1 MGGVGT
7 FSDDIESI
15 INELGLPKSTDFGP
29 RKGGFNLLNTSDDL
43 YKNPTQFWKEYNKP
57 WLDNVISRND
67 PILLAAKPVKD
78 NLYRMNESTQQME
91 MTGFG
96 REYNYLIDNGYS
108 FDSKTMQ
115 MIKGK

>member
-1 MGGVGT
+1 M
-7 FSDDIESI
+7 
-15 INELGLPKSTDFGP
+15 PKSTDFGP
-29 RKGGFNLLNTSDDL
+29 RKGGFNLLNTPDDL
-43 YKNPTQFWKEYNKP
+43 YKNPTHLWKEYNKP
-57 WLDNVISRND
+57 WLDNVILRND

-96 REYNYLIDNGYS
+96 REYNYLIDNGYG

-115 MIKGK
+115 MIKDK